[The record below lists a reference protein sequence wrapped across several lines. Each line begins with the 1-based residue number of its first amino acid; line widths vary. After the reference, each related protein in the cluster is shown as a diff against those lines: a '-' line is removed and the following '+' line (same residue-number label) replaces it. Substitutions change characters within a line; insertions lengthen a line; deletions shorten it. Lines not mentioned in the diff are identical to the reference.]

1 MRPDVKRVVIGLRA
15 RWDLLRLEMK
25 MLTGNRMLLIGL
37 VESLWLAVFGL
48 MQHFRD
54 APWDA
59 ASFYNRSILLPGL
72 LPAIALGMAAVMG
85 ERDVRHVEMTLAS
98 PGGRYQ
104 IWCFRLAA
112 LALTCFASSLGCAL
126 VTWAG
131 ISHDVPPLESA
142 LHATVPLVFVGVLT
156 VFLSLLFNG
165 AASAAL
171 VTSGFVVF
179 SGTILR
185 AAGANR
191 FDLFVNP
198 LAPPENLLDPA
209 AWFRIL
215 VFNRGLYVVGAGLC
229 VAGTLALLQRR
240 ERLL

>member
-1 MRPDVKRVVIGLRA
+1 
-15 RWDLLRLEMK
+15 MK
-25 MLTGNRMLLIGL
+25 MLTGNRLLLIGL
-37 VESLWLAVFGL
+37 VEVAWIVTVAL
-48 MQHFRD
+48 MQYFRD
-54 APWDA
+54 DKWSS

-72 LPAIALGMAAVMG
+72 LPAVALGMAAVMG
-85 ERDVRHVEMTLAS
+85 ERDVRHLEMTLAS

-104 IWCFRLAA
+104 VWSFRLGA

-126 VTWAG
+126 LTWVG
-131 ISHDVPPLESA
+131 ISRDVPLIESA
-142 LHATVPLVFVGVLT
+142 LHATVPLIFVGVLT

-171 VTSGFVVF
+171 VTSGYIVF
-179 SGTILR
+179 SGMILQ
-185 AAGANR
+185 AASANR

-198 LAPPENLLDPA
+198 LAPPESLLDPA

-215 VFNRGLYVVGAGLC
+215 VFNRGLYLVGAGLC
-229 VAGTLALLQRR
+229 VAGALGLLQRR